1 MVMFLA
7 WATAAMP
14 AHAWAADPAFSTS
27 SGVLALRTVLSLAFV
42 LGLLFLT
49 LRFLRGLQFGGTRA
63 TTRAHP
69 IASRA
74 RLDLGAHRE
83 IRIVDVHGR
92 LLVVGITHESMQLLT
107 ELAPDALTAPAET
120 TSAAFEN
127 PPAPR
132 LAAQI
137 PAPWGIARFLQRV
150 ITSF

>member
-1 MVMFLA
+1 MEMFLA
-7 WATAAMP
+7 GAMAATP

-42 LGLLFLT
+42 LGLLFLS
-49 LRFLRGLQFGGTRA
+49 LRFLRGLQLGESRA

-74 RLDLGAHRE
+74 RLDLGARRE

-92 LLVVGITHESMQLLT
+92 LLVVGITDQSMQLLT
-107 ELAPDALTAPAET
+107 ELAPDALAEPAET
-120 TSAAFEN
+120 ASAACETT
-127 PPAPR
+127 PAAR
-132 LAAQI
+132 LAARI
-137 PAPWGIARFLQRV
+137 PTPPGIARFLQRV